1 MDVHHLLLCVAVSL
15 CLVRVSHQDPNESR
29 LRDELLKDYNPLV
42 RPVKNYSD
50 PLTVKIGFTLVQ
62 ILDLDE
68 KNQILTTNAWM
79 TLEWTD
85 TLLQWDS
92 KKYNGIDIVRMPS
105 RQIWRPDILLYN
117 SGTEGFDTTHD
128 VHILVSENGHC
139 YQLPPAI
146 FKSVCKV
153 DVRWFPFDVQTC
165 KLKLGSWTHSGKLI
179 ELKSGD
185 LFLSE
190 YTESNEWDLVETSQK
205 MTKVFYECCPNDP
218 YPDVT
223 YTLVLRR
230 RSLFYGLNLII
241 PCVLLSTLAVV
252 VFLLPVDSGAKISL
266 GVTVLLCFMVLLLM
280 VSEVIPATSDS
291 VPLIAQ
297 YLIATMI
304 IVGLSIIATV
314 VVLHLHHHD
323 PRGKKM
329 PKWAREFLLK
339 WCARLFQMKNPDCG
353 QVEQAGED
361 VNLISKGEGTV
372 EPEVGKI
379 LEEVR
384 YITKHL
390 RAKEVTENV
399 HSEWKFAASVLDR
412 LFLVFFSILMI
423 LVTLVILLSAPRH
436 GTTSLKS

>member
-1 MDVHHLLLCVAVSL
+1 MDVQHLLLCVAVSL
-15 CLVRVSHQDPNESR
+15 CLVRVSHQDPNENR
-29 LRDELLKDYNPLV
+29 LRRELLKDYDPLV

-50 PLTVKIGFTLVQ
+50 PVVVKIGFTLVQ

-79 TLEWTD
+79 SLEWND
-85 TLLQWDS
+85 TSLKWNA
-92 KKYNGIDIVRMPS
+92 KEYNGIDIVRFPPRM
-105 RQIWRPDILLYN
+105 IWRPDILLYN
-117 SGTEGFDTTHD
+117 SGTEGFDATND
-128 VHILVSENGHC
+128 VQILVDQNGLC

-146 FKSVCKV
+146 FKSVCKI
-153 DVRWFPFDVQTC
+153 DVRWFPFDTQTC
-165 KLKLGSWTHSGKLI
+165 ELKLGSWTFSGRLIKLQPS
-179 ELKSGD
+179 EMTLY
-185 LFLSE
+185 E
-190 YTESNEWDLVETSQK
+190 YTKSNEWDLVETS
-205 MTKVFYECCPNDP
+205 MALTKVFYECCPDDP
-218 YPDVT
+218 YPDAT

-230 RSLFYGLNLII
+230 LTLFYGLNLII
-241 PCVLLSTLAVV
+241 PCILLSALAVV
-252 VFLLPVDSGAKISL
+252 VFMLPVESGAKISL

-280 VSEVIPATSDS
+280 VTEVIPASSDS

-297 YLIATMI
+297 YLITTMV

-323 PRGKKM
+323 PRGQKM

-339 WCARLFQMKNPDCG
+339 WCARLLQMKNPDCG

-390 RAKEVTENV
+390 RAKEATENV

-423 LVTLVILLSAPRH
+423 LVTLGILLSAPRH
-436 GTTSLKS
+436 VTTSHKS

>member
-15 CLVRVSHQDPNESR
+15 CMVRVSHQDPDENR
-29 LRDELLKDYNPLV
+29 LIRELMRNYNPLV
-42 RPVKNYSD
+42 RPVSNYSE
-50 PLTVKIGFTLVQ
+50 PLTIKLGLNLIQ

-68 KNQILTTNAWM
+68 KKQILTTNAWLNLM
-79 TLEWTD
+79 WTD
-85 TLLQWDS
+85 SSLKWDPQD
-92 KKYNGIDIVRMPS
+92 YNGIKNIRFPS
-105 RQIWRPDILLYN
+105 SKIWKPDILLYN
-117 SGTEGFDTTHD
+117 SASEAFRSTYDT
-128 VHILVSENGHC
+128 LVLVDHSGDCTNI
-139 YQLPPAI
+139 PPAI
-146 FKSVCKV
+146 FKSVCKI
-153 DVRWFPFDVQTC
+153 DVRWFPFDIQTC
-165 KLKLGSWTHSGKLI
+165 QIKLGSWTHSGFQI
-179 ELKSGD
+179 ELKLGD
-185 LFLSE
+185 LTLSD
-190 YTESNEWDLVETSQK
+190 YTENNEWSLVGTSEK
-205 MTKVFYECCPNDP
+205 MTTTYYPCCPEP

-241 PCVLLSTLAVV
+241 PCILLSTLAVV
-252 VFLLPVDSGAKISL
+252 VFLLPVDSGAKIPL

-280 VSEVIPATSDS
+280 VSEVIPATSES

-297 YLIATMI
+297 YFMTTMV
-304 IVGLSIIATV
+304 IVGLSLIATV
-314 VVLHLHHHD
+314 VVLRLHHHD
-323 PRGKKM
+323 PRGQRM

-339 WCARLFQMKNPDCG
+339 WCAWLLQVKTPDCG

-390 RAKEVTENV
+390 RAKEVAENV

-412 LFLVFFSILMI
+412 LFLVVFSFLMI
-423 LVTLVILLSAPRH
+423 LVTLVILLSAPSH
-436 GTTSLKS
+436 GNISLKS